1 MNDVL
6 LCYILGGLIWA
17 LAGIREHSRHN
28 FKYSDS
34 SDAYFIVISSVLWP
48 FFLMILILCK
58 IYRLGQ
64 FDKIGKMLIKP
75 IEFEGIRLKR
85 KEKFAPITVPGYAM
99 ATKAH
104 HLSSDV
110 SREQGSLCY
119 IQFDLGSHY
128 SGKWVYGCAT
138 TGIRFPKTHTRGLT
152 KEEILHWQD
161 KGVILDAELGG

>member
-1 MNDVL
+1 MSDVV
-6 LCYILGGLIWA
+6 LCYILVALIWA
-17 LAGIREHSRHN
+17 LVAIRELSLQD
-28 FKYSDS
+28 FKYADS

-48 FFLMILILCK
+48 VFLMFLILAK
-58 IYRLGQ
+58 ISKLGV
-64 FDKIGKMLIKP
+64 FSKIGTMLLAPVKFRP
-75 IEFEGIRLKR
+75 VKLKR
-85 KEKFAPITVPGYAM
+85 KEKFAPITIPGYAI

-152 KEEILHWQD
+152 KEDILHWQD